1 MANILVLTTTIPT
14 AKLTHWLT
22 LVRAKKQ
29 GKLTL
34 ETKKNNSRQWQ
45 IYWF

>member
-22 LVRAKKQ
+22 LVRAKKT
-29 GKLTL
+29 G
-34 ETKKNNSRQWQ
+34 Q
-45 IYWF
+45 IDLRNKEKQQ